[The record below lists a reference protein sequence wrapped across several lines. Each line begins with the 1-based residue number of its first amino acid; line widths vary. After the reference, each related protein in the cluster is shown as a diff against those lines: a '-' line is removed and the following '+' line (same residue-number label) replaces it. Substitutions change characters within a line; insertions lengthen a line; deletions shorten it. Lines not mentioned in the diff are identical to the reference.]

1 MDEKKIVDAILK
13 YAMLWR
19 EGLPTNLT
27 ILADCRDYFMYK
39 MLDVM
44 EGDRDSAI
52 KFIKE
57 MDEYTRY
64 CEKKGDHFHAGFF
77 FTLGQL
83 VQIKKEIPMME
94 DEKITRKD
102 FEESWKIT
110 KRKIGIF

>member
-13 YAMLWR
+13 YTMLWKK
-19 EGLPTNLT
+19 GFPINST

-39 MLDVM
+39 ALDVM
-44 EGDRDSAI
+44 EGDRNSAV

-57 MDEYTRY
+57 MDEYTKY
-64 CEKKGDHFHAGFF
+64 CEKRGDPFHAGFF

-94 DEKITRKD
+94 NEKITRKD
-102 FEESWKIT
+102 FEESWEMT
-110 KRKIGIF
+110 KKKIGIS